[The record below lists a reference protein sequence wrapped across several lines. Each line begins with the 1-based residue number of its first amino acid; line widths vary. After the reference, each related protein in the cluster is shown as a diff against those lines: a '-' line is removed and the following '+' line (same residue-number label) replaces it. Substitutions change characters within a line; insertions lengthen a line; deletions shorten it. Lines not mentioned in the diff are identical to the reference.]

1 VNISSPFLIIGLLL
15 VTGLLFGLLASKL
28 KIPRIAMYALAGLL
42 WSEDL
47 LGGYFGFE
55 ISSWS
60 GQLTNLALAIIAYTI
75 GGSVTKHQLSQ
86 MGKTITLCTLGE
98 SLGAAVVVFIAVL
111 LYQPDITEPVW
122 ILALILGGLAATTDP
137 AVVVAVI
144 HQYRTK
150 GPVTNASLGVA
161 ALDDVF
167 GIILFSILLV
177 FVTGTSLSD
186 AFISS
191 LVEIVG
197 ALILGFIMGSLL
209 AYFGDKVK
217 NQRFFL
223 PMVFSTILLSQGLA
237 ELLHFS
243 PLLTAMTI
251 GFSARSFYLAA
262 GDRLFAPVE
271 FLEELVF
278 IIFFTLAGAYF
289 QFSVFQ
295 SGLDLV
301 WIYVLTRIIGKIVGI
316 NLVALF
322 VQTPVTIRRYLGL
335 SVVPQAGVAI
345 GLALSLVQHET
356 FHDLGLLA
364 INTVLAS
371 SLIYEIAGPFVT
383 RIALQKAGEV
393 NT

>member
-1 VNISSPFLIIGLLL
+1 
-15 VTGLLFGLLASKL
+15 
-28 KIPRIAMYALAGLL
+28 
-42 WSEDL
+42 
-47 LGGYFGFE
+47 
-55 ISSWS
+55 
-60 GQLTNLALAIIAYTI
+60 
-75 GGSVTKHQLSQ
+75 
-86 MGKTITLCTLGE
+86 
-98 SLGAAVVVFIAVL
+98 
-111 LYQPDITEPVW
+111 
-122 ILALILGGLAATTDP
+122 
-137 AVVVAVI
+137 
-144 HQYRTK
+144 
-150 GPVTNASLGVA
+150 VTNASLGVA

-301 WIYVLTRIIGKIVGI
+301 LIYVLTRIIGKIVGI

-322 VQTPVTIRRYLGL
+322 VQTPVTILRYLGL

-356 FHDLGLLA
+356 FHELGLLA

-383 RIALQKAGEV
+383 RIAL
-393 NT
+393 